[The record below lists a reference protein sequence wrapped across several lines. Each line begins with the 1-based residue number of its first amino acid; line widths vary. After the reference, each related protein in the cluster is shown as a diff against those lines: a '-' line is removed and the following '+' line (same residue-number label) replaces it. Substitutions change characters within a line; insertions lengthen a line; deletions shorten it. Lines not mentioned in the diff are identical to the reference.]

1 MKKIFSLFLVCAL
14 ISPLAALLN
23 KNDAGTTAGQ
33 FLKLGMGG
41 KAAALGDAVVA
52 GVNDST
58 SIVWNPAGLTGVK
71 GNQLSLM
78 HSLYAADV
86 FYDYLTFAKELPGIG
101 TVAIGVQYVNY
112 GSIIEMDNLGT
123 ELAGFTPYDLA
134 INVGYALNLNGLS
147 AGVNVKYISSV
158 IKHTA
163 TALAADVGAQYT
175 VSGVKLGAAVYNL
188 GTGMKFVN
196 DTVGLP
202 VYLRLG
208 AAYSPMANLIVEA
221 DGEFPAD
228 GAIGFGIGAEY
239 LYSLGAEMSLAPRA
253 GYNSINEVSGF
264 KGFTFGVGFNWTTYT
279 LDYALVPFGDMGL
292 VHKISIGMKF

>member
-1 MKKIFSLFLVCAL
+1 MRKLLSLIIVCAL
-14 ISPLAALLN
+14 ISPCAALLN

-41 KAAALGDAVVA
+41 KAAAMGDAVVA

-58 SIVWNPAGLTGVK
+58 SIIWNPAGLAGIK

-78 HSLYAADV
+78 HSLYAGDV
-86 FYDYLTFAKELPGIG
+86 FYDYLTCAKEFPGVGTIG
-101 TVAIGVQYVNY
+101 IGVQYVNY
-112 GSIIEMDNLGT
+112 GSITEMDNLGT

-134 INVGYALNLNGLS
+134 INVAYALNFSGIN
-147 AGVNVKYISSV
+147 AGINVKYVSSV
-158 IKHTA
+158 IKRTA
-163 TALAADVGAQYT
+163 TAFAADLGLQYT
-175 VSGVKLGAAVYNL
+175 VSGVKLGVAAYNL

-202 VYLRLG
+202 VYLRAG
-208 AAYSPMANLIVEA
+208 AAYSPMANLMVEA

-239 LYSLGAEMSLAPRA
+239 LYVLAADMSVVPRA

-264 KGFTFGVGFNWTTYT
+264 KGFTFGLGFNWTTYT

-292 VHKISIGMKF
+292 VHKMSIGMKF